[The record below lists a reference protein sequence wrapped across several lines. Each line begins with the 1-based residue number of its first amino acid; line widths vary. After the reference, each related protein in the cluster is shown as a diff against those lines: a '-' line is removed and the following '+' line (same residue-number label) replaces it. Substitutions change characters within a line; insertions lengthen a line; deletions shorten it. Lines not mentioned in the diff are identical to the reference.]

1 MMKEWA
7 KIIIGFAIISVL
19 SCVSIFMIYQE
30 KNDFEKQ
37 YYQLVDLESTENGSL
52 RQLLNQDDLLT
63 RLNAFNEDLRKSE
76 QFTFIE
82 FLPNVVE
89 IIGEW
94 DKPAELVNGYEYGD
108 DLRNQTVSL
117 EGKELLITPI
127 NCISMDQYAWNLY
140 DLSLSEGSEFEDIDY
155 ILTEKKLPLIL
166 GSEFKDYYS
175 LGDEIPL
182 VYFFEEWTGV
192 VKGFLEEDEVIKQ
205 DWNEYLLNKT
215 ILVPSFRE
223 VSEELG
229 IDLQKRL
236 YYAQLEGY
244 VLLEDKSDYSKAS
257 KEIKKLSQKY
267 NLPYELLR
275 GY

>member
-1 MMKEWA
+1 M
-7 KIIIGFAIISVL
+7 
-19 SCVSIFMIYQE
+19 
-30 KNDFEKQ
+30 
-37 YYQLVDLESTENGSL
+37 
-52 RQLLNQDDLLT
+52 
-63 RLNAFNEDLRKSE
+63 
-76 QFTFIE
+76 
-82 FLPNVVE
+82 
-89 IIGEW
+89 
-94 DKPAELVNGYEYGD
+94 NGYEYGD

>member
-1 MMKEWA
+1 M
-7 KIIIGFAIISVL
+7 
-19 SCVSIFMIYQE
+19 
-30 KNDFEKQ
+30 
-37 YYQLVDLESTENGSL
+37 
-52 RQLLNQDDLLT
+52 
-63 RLNAFNEDLRKSE
+63 
-76 QFTFIE
+76 
-82 FLPNVVE
+82 
-89 IIGEW
+89 
-94 DKPAELVNGYEYGD
+94 
-108 DLRNQTVSL
+108 
-117 EGKELLITPI
+117 
-127 NCISMDQYAWNLY
+127 
-140 DLSLSEGSEFEDIDY
+140 
-155 ILTEKKLPLIL
+155 
-166 GSEFKDYYS
+166 
-175 LGDEIPL
+175 
-182 VYFFEEWTGV
+182 
-192 VKGFLEEDEVIKQ
+192 IKQ